1 MYNKIIGIVCVLL
14 LSLITPYA
22 GAQAQT
28 QSHWEGNTLVSAP
41 SKSSKGKMVL
51 TKTPYTK
58 KTSKG
63 DIYPI
68 YINMETGRCYLKRVS
83 KTTGNEYNQ
92 SLSEEDSKEVCKKM
106 NIPYTYKSKKK

>member
-1 MYNKIIGIVCVLL
+1 MVNKLIGAVCVLL
-14 LSLITPYA
+14 LLLSTSFVEVKA
-22 GAQAQT
+22 

-41 SKSSKGKMVL
+41 SKSTKGKMVL

-63 DIYPI
+63 DVFPI
-68 YINMETGRCYLKRVS
+68 YINKETGKCYLKRVS

-92 SLSEEDSKEVCKKM
+92 PLSEEDSKEVCRKM
-106 NIPYTYKSKKK
+106 NITYNYKSRKK

>member
-1 MYNKIIGIVCVLL
+1 MLNKIIGAVCVLL
-14 LSLITPYA
+14 LSLITPY
-22 GAQAQT
+22 GVQA

-63 DIYPI
+63 EIYPI
-68 YINMETGRCYLKRVS
+68 YINKETGRCYLKRTS
-83 KTTGNEYNQ
+83 KTTGQEYNQ
-92 SLSEEDSKEVCKKM
+92 PLSEEDSKEVCKKLG
-106 NIPYTYKSKKK
+106 IPYTYTPKKKKK